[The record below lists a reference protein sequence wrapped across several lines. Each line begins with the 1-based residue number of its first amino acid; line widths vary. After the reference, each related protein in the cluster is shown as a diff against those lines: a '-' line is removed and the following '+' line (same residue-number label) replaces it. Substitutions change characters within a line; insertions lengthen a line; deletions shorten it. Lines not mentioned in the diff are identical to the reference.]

1 MRRCQLNSNRLSYV
15 ILALGAIITT
25 QLTLLLFA
33 TPTLAQVQDDT
44 AAQGRK
50 CLEEGGEI
58 VALNNYGGWTCKK
71 PDKPNDQPADPL
83 KDKDGKC
90 LHGYTIRSGNST
102 ALGGGCGRPGDPGFV
117 SNKEACEKQGG
128 TFRHPNNCEINTE
141 QEGYKPNAEEKP
153 VCVISNLGWAICPL
167 LRFSGKLADEA
178 FEYAEALLRYES
190 LADNSVYKSVEK
202 VWATIRN
209 IANVAFVIVLL
220 IIVLS
225 HTSGFGLQNYGIKK
239 LLPRLIIIT
248 IITNI
253 SLPLAAMAI
262 DLSNLAGS
270 GIARLTAST
279 LVQDGLQ
286 ANTFSEVGQNVLAG
300 AVFVVGGGLAGAVTG
315 GLVVKGVL
323 YGLVA
328 ILIPVVILGL
338 LTFAFITVILLA
350 RQAILPILVIMTP
363 LALVAYLLPNTATF
377 FKKWR
382 QYLISMLL
390 LYPLIGL
397 LFGLSR
403 LAAYL
408 LISVNKEETL
418 LQIAGLGVQI
428 LPLAALPF
436 ILRSIGGVAGVARV
450 ASNFSNNSGGFFE
463 KKAMARIQPHLTK
476 AQAAAQAKANQYFLP
491 KKGDGLLARL
501 GRGAGA
507 RIIAGS
513 ALGRSQRK
521 RRLKQS
527 EAALKYAQGRYNITS
542 LMTKDIPRDNH
553 AMQVLRGQ
561 ALRDFIE
568 QNEEL
573 VEAQESLYQSMTP
586 QELEGVRQ
594 SPEFK
599 RGSPIQKVAMLR
611 EMARRGNMKGSNGAL
626 AYAQEL
632 LNENAQPGAYSDMIG
647 GGVRTMLEENFAGV
661 MPTEALMRISQQ
673 PADSENP
680 GAPVQIEEEMRQAL
694 RNGEVS
700 VAAVGKLSHESLS
713 TLKDIADDEG
723 MAVLKDRAERALID
737 ESIAKDADTIQ
748 LADIAG
754 IDTNAEYNRYYEWLD
769 AHTDPDND
777 AAYQQILERN
787 KLRKEEQAARE
798 AAKRAAKEAADKAGA
813 APADTSRTPSP
824 HPRQPAPDRTKR
836 PTIGR

>member
-1 MRRCQLNSNRLSYV
+1 MRICRLNSP
-15 ILALGAIITT
+15 
-25 QLTLLLFA
+25 LLLRALRTFGVIA
-33 TPTLAQVQDDT
+33 TLYAAIFISTTHTALAQDDT
-44 AAQGRK
+44 TEAIRK
-50 CLEEGGEI
+50 CKERGGTVI
-58 VALNNYGGWTCKK
+58 AT
-71 PDKPNDQPADPL
+71 NDQYKWRCNEPKDRDTDSL

-90 LHGYTIRSGNST
+90 IHGYIIRSGGST
-102 ALGGGCGRPGDPGFV
+102 ALGGSCGKPGDPGFI
-117 SNKEACEKQGG
+117 SNQEMCKNMGG
-128 TFRHPNNCEINTE
+128 EFQPPNSCKVESRD
-141 QEGYKPNAEEKP
+141 EGYKPNADEKP

-167 LRFSGKLADEA
+167 LRFSGKLADKA
-178 FEYAEALLRYES
+178 FEYTEALLRYES
-190 LADNSVYKSVEK
+190 LANDSTYKSIEK
-202 VWATIRN
+202 VWSTIRN
-209 IANVAFVIVLL
+209 IANAAFVIVLL

-225 HTSGFGLQNYGIKK
+225 HTSGFGLQNYGIKR

-279 LVQDGLQ
+279 LVQKGLQ
-286 ANTFSEVGQNVLAG
+286 ANTFTEVAQNVLAG
-300 AVFVVGGGLAGAVTG
+300 SVFVVGGGLAGAVTG

-350 RQAILPILVIMTP
+350 RQAILPVLIIMTP

-377 FKKWR
+377 FQKWR

-408 LISVNKEETL
+408 LISVNEEETL

-428 LPLAALPF
+428 LPLAALPI
-436 ILRSIGGVAGVARV
+436 ILRSIGGMNGVARV
-450 ASNFSNNSGGFFE
+450 ASGLGNTTNNFLERG
-463 KKAMARIQPHLTK
+463 AMARVQPHLTK
-476 AQAAAQAKANQYFLP
+476 AQAAAQAKANKYFLHA
-491 KKGDGLLARL
+491 KGDGLLTRL
-501 GRGAGA
+501 GKGAGA
-507 RIIAGS
+507 RIVAGS
-513 ALGRSQRK
+513 TLGRSQRK

-527 EAALKYAQGRYNITS
+527 EAALKYSQGRYNITS
-542 LMTKDIPRDNH
+542 LMQKDIPRNDH
-553 AMQVLRGQ
+553 VRQVLRGQ

-573 VEAQESLYQSMTP
+573 VEAQSSLYQSMSP
-586 QELEGVRQ
+586 QELDSVRQ
-594 SPEFK
+594 SPEFQ
-599 RGSPIQKVAMLR
+599 RGSPIQKVAMLH
-611 EMARRGNMKGSNGAL
+611 EMARRGNMKGADGAL
-626 AYAQEL
+626 AYAQKL
-632 LNENAQPGAYSDMIG
+632 VNENAQPGAYSDMIG

-661 MPTEALMRISQQ
+661 MPSEALMRISQQ

-680 GAPVQIEEEMRQAL
+680 DAPVQIEDEMRQAL
-694 RNGEVS
+694 RNGEIS
-700 VAAVGKLSHESLS
+700 AAAIGKLSHESLS

-769 AHTDPDND
+769 AHTDPDDD

-787 KLRKEEQAARE
+787 KLRKEEQAAKE
-798 AAKRAAKEAADKAGA
+798 AAKRAAKEAAEKATG
-813 APADTSRTPSP
+813 APADTPTAPSS
-824 HPRQPAPDRTKR
+824 HLRKPAPDRTKR

>member
-1 MRRCQLNSNRLSYV
+1 MRICRLNSRSLSGV
-15 ILALGAIITT
+15 VRGIGATIAACFM
-25 QLTLLLFA
+25 LLFIA

-44 AAQGRK
+44 AEKARK

-58 VALNNYGGWTCKK
+58 VGVSNYGGWTCKK
-71 PDKPNDQPADPL
+71 PNKPDKNNTKPI
-83 KDKDGKC
+83 KDAQGNC
-90 LHGYTIRSGNST
+90 VHGYIIKDQGGATCGN
-102 ALGGGCGRPGDPGFV
+102 PGDQGFV
-117 SNKEACEKQGG
+117 SHADFCRRVGG
-128 TFRHPNNCEINTE
+128 RFTPPSDCQIATDT
-141 QEGYKPNAEEKP
+141 EGYRPNADEKP

-167 LRFSGKLADEA
+167 LRFSGKLADKA

-190 LADNSVYKSVEK
+190 LANDSTYKSIER
-202 VWATIRN
+202 VWSTIRN
-209 IANVAFVIVLL
+209 MANVAFIIALL
-220 IIVLS
+220 VMILS

-239 LLPRLIIIT
+239 LLPRLVIIA

-279 LVQDGLQ
+279 LVQNGLQ
-286 ANTFSEVGQNVLAG
+286 TNTFTEVTQNVLAG
-300 AVFVVGGGLAGAVTG
+300 SVSVVGGGLAGVVAG

-328 ILIPVVILGL
+328 LLIPFVILGL
-338 LTFAFITVILLA
+338 ITFAFVTVVLIA

-377 FKKWR
+377 FQKWR

-408 LISVNKEETL
+408 LISVDENETL

-428 LPLAALPF
+428 LPLAALPI
-436 ILRSIGGVAGVARV
+436 ILRSIGGMASVARV
-450 ASNFSNNSGGFFE
+450 ASGFGNTTNNFLERG
-463 KKAMARIQPHLTK
+463 AMARIQPHLTK
-476 AQAAAQAKANQYFLP
+476 AQAAAQAKANKYFLHTE
-491 KKGDGLLARL
+491 GDGLLKRL
-501 GRGAGA
+501 GKGAGA

-513 ALGRSQRK
+513 TLGRSQRR

-527 EAALKYAQGRYNITS
+527 EAALKYNQGRYNITS
-542 LMTKDIPRDNH
+542 LMTKDIPRNDH
-553 AMQVLRGQ
+553 VMQVLRGQ

-568 QNEEL
+568 QNEDL
-573 VEAQESLYQSMTP
+573 VDAQSSLYQSMSP
-586 QELEGVRQ
+586 QELDSVHQ
-594 SPEFK
+594 SPEFQ
-599 RGSPIQKVAMLR
+599 RGSPIQKIAMLH
-611 EMARRGNMKGSNGAL
+611 EMARRGSMKGADGAL
-626 AYAQEL
+626 AYAQKL
-632 LNENAQPGAYSDMIG
+632 VDENAQPGAYSDMIG
-647 GGVRTMLEENFAGV
+647 GGVRAMLEENFAGV
-661 MPTEALMRISQQ
+661 VPSEALMRISQQ

-680 GAPVQIEEEMRQAL
+680 GAPVQIEDEMRQAL

-700 VAAVGKLSHESLS
+700 AAAIGKLSHESLS
-713 TLKDIADDEG
+713 VLKDVADDEG

-737 ESIAKDADTIQ
+737 ELIAQDADTIQ
-748 LADIAG
+748 LAEIAG

-769 AHTDPDND
+769 AHTNPDDD
-777 AAYQQILERN
+777 AAYRQILERN
-787 KLRKEEQAARE
+787 KLRREEQAAKK
-798 AAKRAAKEAADKAGA
+798 AAKKAASTPTDTPA
-813 APADTSRTPSP
+813 APSS
-824 HPRQPAPDRTKR
+824 HPRKPTGKRTKH